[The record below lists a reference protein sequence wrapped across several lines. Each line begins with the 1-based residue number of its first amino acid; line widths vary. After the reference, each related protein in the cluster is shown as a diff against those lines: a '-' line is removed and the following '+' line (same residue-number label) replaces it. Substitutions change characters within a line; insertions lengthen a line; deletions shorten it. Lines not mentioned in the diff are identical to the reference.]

1 MTSRYHHHHH
11 HVRAPSAH
19 SSSSTA
25 ATAGTAQTVASTAS
39 TEAAAPTGAGAHP
52 HGGGHSTMGTTSVR
66 RNLFQHHLSRRPAS
80 AASSSAST
88 VALNGA
94 YGVSSHGPTST
105 STSAAASSSSL
116 STGPLDNGEIVVKDK
131 NGGYKLDIPI
141 LPPVVVGDDGDEGT
155 MEGVEDGRPSAGS
168 GATGVSDDT
177 EISGREKE
185 KIEASLVEM
194 MCRNRSRQISS
205 EPAEILNL
213 IHQSLRKKVAALEE
227 DKWMYEVEDDIRP

>member
-1 MTSRYHHHHH
+1 
-11 HVRAPSAH
+11 
-19 SSSSTA
+19 
-25 ATAGTAQTVASTAS
+25 
-39 TEAAAPTGAGAHP
+39 
-52 HGGGHSTMGTTSVR
+52 MGTTSVR

-88 VALNGA
+88 VALGGA

-141 LPPVVVGDDGDEGT
+141 LPPVVVGDDGDEGA

-185 KIEASLVEM
+185 ST
-194 MCRNRSRQISS
+194 SS
-205 EPAEILNL
+205 I
-213 IHQSLRKKVAALEE
+213 
-227 DKWMYEVEDDIRP
+227 